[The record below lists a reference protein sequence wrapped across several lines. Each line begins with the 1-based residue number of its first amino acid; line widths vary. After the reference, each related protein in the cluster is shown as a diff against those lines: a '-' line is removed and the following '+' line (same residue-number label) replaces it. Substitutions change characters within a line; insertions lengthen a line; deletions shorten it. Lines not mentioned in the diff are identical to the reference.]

1 MLKNTIDLKIKGKNI
16 DRMIKRLYK
25 HNIEILNINYIKYN
39 EIIVRINK
47 EDLELMNNLKTIY
60 EIDVVGINGIDKL
73 KGLIYKNIYLISS
86 ILISSV
92 LLIILSNTIFSV
104 DIIHNNPELRKLIT
118 KELENYNISKYHFKK
133 SYKDIQIIN
142 TK

>member
-16 DRMIKRLYK
+16 DRIIKRLYK

-47 EDLELMNNLKTIY
+47 EDLELINNLKTIY

-73 KGLIYKNIYLISS
+73 KQLIYKNI
-86 ILISSV
+86 
-92 LLIILSNTIFSV
+92 
-104 DIIHNNPELRKLIT
+104 
-118 KELENYNISKYHFKK
+118 
-133 SYKDIQIIN
+133 
-142 TK
+142 